1 MALTNNYVLITS
13 AGLFEIGDSSIPK
26 FNLAFSMPI
35 YDYRIDSSILPQSGI
50 NSVIAL
56 SASVNYSDRYEN
68 IIGEKLAGNTALYS
82 LSPEYNATAYPT
94 SASISGTS
102 AINLHQILPSSI
114 NLYNGLPIKNNNI
127 DLGNII
133 SGTSYPEIIVANNKS
148 TFSYTSAPTLIETSA
163 YTDPLSA
170 IDTSTQTSALYP
182 VTCYNPAYTSNNGIT
197 FIDGTFH
204 FTIGKPN
211 SGASF
216 KYNKVAIFIQPSNQD
231 DSPKENKL
239 PVLFAYV
246 VYSTPITIST
256 QTPTMD
262 TQVQLKFA
270 GANPSLTLTV
280 NSNDWAVVPSYMN
293 EEGTNYLTGQYFY
306 GDVAIGTSG
315 IGQTWDPLAKLS
327 LTDQT
332 GRPQLALSND
342 YGHDKTTMHQYK
354 NGVLHIQTS
363 ANVNNTTD
371 GYSPNWLYSSQA
383 SAMPDKVGTYI
394 FGNLESTKIN
404 PKTASSFIF
413 SNRMYNTSASVGP
426 NLALTPT
433 ISLRNSVVFGSL
445 NTTSGDNNF
454 LYVPYT
460 SEAPEQNGGA
470 VASVSGSNNVMF
482 GGGSS
487 SMALSGS
494 NNFIHFSN
502 ISNSP
507 GTLTT
512 INDSIL
518 FGKGQTVTSA
528 ISYSNIVSLNYG
540 GYFNNINNSNLL
552 FTDGGNTIYNISASD
567 IHALVGGNTISG
579 CNLSKLNLAGGL
591 ENIKVVDRLNLTTL
605 NSYGGTSILSA
616 ANSDLLFYSGPQ
628 VSAVCYSNIHDLAS
642 NTTYRGAYK
651 SHALGY
657 NNSLNT
663 INSYYTSAFVPMSIR
678 ECNIYGN
685 ENSIT
690 VSTNVTAN
698 PSFTGEPTGAK
709 VYTSTLIGWSNS
721 IGSSSTSHNTSGN
734 TIIGYNN
741 TLTVYNQFNNTLG
754 VQNALSVNYNSSII
768 GNYNIITSGQYV
780 HNLGSNNTIQNS
792 VGIHNVGSNLTI
804 YSKDV
809 KWLASISADDYK
821 IVNISAYDTSAI
833 TDCVNIGINNTFYN
847 TLVGYEAEA
856 GVFPDTVTT
865 LFNDI
870 INVSNSYAF
879 GYGNT
884 ISTPATM
891 SIGYGIESNH
901 TTTRGKVIIGKYNN
915 PNALSTLLTSATTT
929 NGSFDSA
936 IEFGCGYNANS
947 DQVSTAMRIGSY
959 QTTNDTNKFGTYDF
973 TKFYNSHSVIMFD
986 DILASHNDG
995 NTCTGPVSNSSIHRN
1010 GSISTGGHKCI
1021 LFADLGDH
1029 TPNVGDSYT
1038 LKIRFIGG
1046 E

>member
-13 AGLFEIGDSSIPK
+13 AGLFEIGDSTIPK

-56 SASVNYSDRYEN
+56 SASVNYGDRYEN
-68 IIGEKLAGNTALYS
+68 IIGEKLAGDTASYS
-82 LSPEYNATAYPT
+82 LSPEYNAIDYPT

-127 DLGNII
+127 TLGSII
-133 SGTSYPEIIVANNKS
+133 SGTTYPDIAVNNDK
-148 TFSYTSAPTLIETSA
+148 TVFSYVSAPTLIQTSA

-182 VTCYNPAYTSNNGIT
+182 VTCYNPAYTSDNGIT

-231 DSPKENKL
+231 DSPKTNKL

-270 GANPSLTLTV
+270 GANASLTLTV

-363 ANVNNTTD
+363 ANVSSTTD
-371 GYSPNWLYSSQA
+371 GNSPNWSYSSQT
-383 SAMPDKVGTYI
+383 SSLPDKVGTYI
-394 FGNLESTKIN
+394 FGNLESTIIN
-404 PKTASSFIF
+404 PDTKSSLIF
-413 SNRMYNTSASVGP
+413 SNRMYNTSASVVP
-426 NLALTPT
+426 NPALTPT

-445 NTTSGDNNF
+445 STTSGDNNF

-460 SEAPEQNGGA
+460 SESPEGSGG
-470 VASVSGSNNVMF
+470 VVGSVSGSNNVVF
-482 GGGSS
+482 GPCANS

-494 NNFIHFSN
+494 NNFVHFSN

-528 ISYSNIVSLNYG
+528 ISYSNIVSLGYG
-540 GYFNNINNSNLL
+540 GYFNNINNSNLML
-552 FTDGGNTIYNISASD
+552 TDGGNNIYNISASD
-567 IHALVGGNTISG
+567 IHALAGGNTVSG
-579 CNLSKLNLAGGL
+579 CNLSKLNLAGGS
-591 ENIKVVDRLNLTTL
+591 EIIKVVDRLNFTTL
-605 NSYGGTSILSA
+605 NSNGGTSVLSA

-628 VSAVCYSNIHDLAS
+628 VSAVCYSNIHDLAG

-651 SHALGY
+651 SHANGFG
-657 NNSLNT
+657 NSFNT
-663 INSYYTSAFVPMSIR
+663 INSFATSEFVPMSIR
-678 ECNIYGN
+678 ECNIYGD
-685 ENSIT
+685 ENTIT
-690 VSTNVTAN
+690 VSTTVTAN
-698 PSFTGEPTGAK
+698 PGFAGTPTGTKA
-709 VYTSTLIGWSNS
+709 YTSTLIGWSNN
-721 IGSSSTSHNTSGN
+721 INATGEINTSGN
-734 TIIGYNN
+734 TVLGYNN
-741 TLTVYNQFNNTLG
+741 ALSVFNIANHILG
-754 VQNALSVNYNSSII
+754 TQNALSKNYNSSIV
-768 GNYNIITSGQYV
+768 GNYNI
-780 HNLGSNNTIQNS
+780 L
-792 VGIHNVGSNLTI
+792 
-804 YSKDV
+804 
-809 KWLASISADDYK
+809 
-821 IVNISAYDTSAI
+821 TSANGVHI
-833 TDCVNIGINNTFYN
+833 HGNSNTYAYVSTNSTTIGNGNYNSYCTNSLNIGNDSFIRNATIGEEYYN
-847 TLVGYEAEA
+847 ASYT
-856 GVFPDTVTT
+856 
-865 LFNDI
+865 
-870 INVSNSYAF
+870 VSNSINVGVGNYIDAVYSPISDSYNF
-879 GYGNT
+879 GSDNT
-884 ISTPATM
+884 NNISRRMNLGFDLVTNINTNDYFTNVGLVT
-891 SIGYGIESNH
+891 IGRSNDY
-901 TTTRGKVIIGKYNN
+901 T
-915 PNALSTLLTSATTT
+915 ALTSSVS
-929 NGSFDSA
+929 GFQSI
-936 IEFGCGYNANS
+936 IEFGNGGPNFGESNIK
-947 DQVSTAMRIGSY
+947 STILRLGSY
-959 QTTNDTNKFGTYDF
+959 FTTNTTKPFGSITGGFGVTSGNTD
-973 TKFYNSHSVIMFD
+973 VVMFD
-986 DILASHNDG
+986 DILTLKGGVFSPASIQLPNGSKCIIYADITNTELVTSISSHN
-995 NTCTGPVSNSSIHRN
+995 
-1010 GSISTGGHKCI
+1010 
-1021 LFADLGDH
+1021 
-1029 TPNVGDSYT
+1029 
-1038 LKIRFIGG
+1038 LKIRFIDA
-1046 E
+1046 